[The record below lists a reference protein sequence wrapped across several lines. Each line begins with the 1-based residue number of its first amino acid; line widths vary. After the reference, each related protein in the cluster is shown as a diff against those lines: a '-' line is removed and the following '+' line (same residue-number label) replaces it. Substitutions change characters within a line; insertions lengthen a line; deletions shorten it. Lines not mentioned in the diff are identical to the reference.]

1 MNARDTLI
9 QLYLSWKND
18 YISII
23 TFADHHGLTADQALA
38 LINLAKSVFQ
48 SPHPDN

>member
-18 YISII
+18 YISIT
-23 TFADHHGLTADQALA
+23 TFADHHGLTADQVLV
-38 LINLAKSVFQ
+38 LINLSKSVFQ